1 MADTEATDL
10 VRLLRRFG
18 VQSLALAAVAVLVG
32 YTTVGMALALVG
44 CGFLFAPVKPHQVT
58 PVDAPA
64 TPEPPGSSASD
75 PGPPGGSRG

>member
-1 MADTEATDL
+1 MADTEISDL
-10 VRLLRRFG
+10 LRLLRRFG

-58 PVDAPA
+58 PADVPA
-64 TPEPPGSSASD
+64 TPVPPGSSASV
-75 PGPPGGSRG
+75 PGPRGGSRG